1 MLTFSSAAR
10 KHEVSPVG
18 YLLFPRPK
26 EAKRYLLQPDYT
38 GHRAH
43 LYPGLASAEP
53 ERKSQQ
59 PFIKLPSITGTKT
72 EPLRSRHLFTL
83 VTLRR
88 PTGWLLKWDGVGWAG
103 RIPLAS
109 AHVLVSLSGGGCAH
123 GMGSTRLISRLSFQE
138 TSKKSR
144 ENAFLLH
151 LYDGGK

>member
-26 EAKRYLLQPDYT
+26 EAKRYLLQPDYK

-43 LYPGLASAEP
+43 LHPGLASAEP

-59 PFIKLPSITGTKT
+59 PFTKLPSITETKT
-72 EPLRSRHLFTL
+72 EPLRSRRLFTL
-83 VTLRR
+83 VALRR
-88 PTGWLLKWDGVGWAG
+88 PTGWLLKWDGVGWGG

-109 AHVLVSLSGGGCAH
+109 ASGGGCAH